1 MLKIT
6 ATFLDEIS
14 SDIPSQN
21 WGYEEW
27 DRDFQ
32 AMRVMG
38 IDTVIMIRCGLRNF
52 ITYPSDI
59 LINELDC
66 FKPPVDLVDMFLT
79 LAEKHGMNY
88 FFGTYALRHNGDYKD
103 VDFNKTWEVEKRLL
117 DEVWN
122 RYGHR
127 KAFKGWYLSKE
138 IGRDNPAIVQEFI
151 RYSQYCKEISGNLPT
166 LISPGMLG
174 RKSAGNTGNP
184 LDFDHHYKLWD
195 EIMDR
200 ISGCVDIVAFQDGH
214 VDYQELPE
222 ALKINKVLAQK
233 HGLQCWSN
241 CESFDRDMPFFRF
254 PPIKW
259 EKLLLKLQA
268 ATDAKLDKVMTFEFS
283 HFMSP
288 NSFWP
293 QAGNLY
299 KRYMEYM
306 NLSSAASPDHK
317 NIRGMI

>member
-1 MLKIT
+1 MKIT

-21 WGYEEW
+21 WGYEDW
-27 DRDFQ
+27 DRDFGV
-32 AMRVMG
+32 MREIG
-38 IDTVIMIRCGLRNF
+38 IDTVVMIRSGLQKF
-52 ITYPSDI
+52 IAYPSDI
-59 LINELDC
+59 LIRERGC

-88 FFGTYALRHNGDYKD
+88 FFGTYALRHNGDYGD
-103 VDFNKTWEVEKRLL
+103 VDFAGNWDVEKRLL
-117 DEVWN
+117 DEVWAY
-122 RYGHR
+122 YGHR

-138 IGRDNPAIVQEFI
+138 IGRDNPDIVREFI
-151 RYSQYCKEISGNLPT
+151 RYSRYCKDISGNLPT

-174 RKSAGNTGNP
+174 RKSAGNAGNP
-184 LDFDHHYKLWD
+184 LDFEAHRRLWD
-195 EIMDR
+195 DIMAQV
-200 ISGCVDIVAFQDGH
+200 SGYVDIVAFQDGH

-222 ALKINKVLAQK
+222 ALKINRELTRK
-233 HGLQCWSN
+233 HGMQCWSN

-259 EKLLLKLQA
+259 EKMLLKLRA
-268 ATDAKLDKVMTFEFS
+268 AEEAQLDKVMTFEFS

-299 KRYMEYM
+299 RRYREHIG
-306 NLSSAASPDHK
+306 LQ
-317 NIRGMI
+317 

>member
-1 MLKIT
+1 MKIT
-6 ATFLDEIS
+6 ATFLDEVS

-21 WGYEEW
+21 WGYDDW
-27 DRDFQ
+27 DRDFH
-32 AMRVMG
+32 AMREIG
-38 IDTVIMIRCGLRNF
+38 IDTVIMIRSGLQKF
-52 ITYPSDI
+52 IAYPSDI
-59 LINELDC
+59 LIWERGC

-79 LAEKHGMNY
+79 LAEKHGMDY
-88 FFGTYALRHNGDYKD
+88 FFGTYALRHNGDYGD
-103 VDFNKTWEVEKRLL
+103 VDFDKNWDMEKRLL
-117 DEVWN
+117 DEVWS

-138 IGRDNPAIVQEFI
+138 VGRDNPAIIQEFI
-151 RYSQYCKEISGNLPT
+151 RYSRYCKEISGNLPT

-184 LDFDHHYKLWD
+184 LDFEAHRRLWN
-195 EIMDR
+195 EIMGQ
-200 ISGCVDIVAFQDGH
+200 ISGGVDIVAFQDGH
-214 VDYQELPE
+214 VDYWELPE
-222 ALKINKVLAQK
+222 ALKINRELTWK

-259 EKLLLKLQA
+259 EKMLLKLRA
-268 ATDAKLDKVMTFEFS
+268 AEEAKLDKVMTFEFS

-299 KRYMEYM
+299 QRYREHIE
-306 NLSSAASPDHK
+306 L
-317 NIRGMI
+317 